1 MITRE
6 DCFKVGEV
14 AKTHNL
20 QGEVVITTD
29 SDLLEKYANE
39 PVFLLLDGAPVPFFI
54 ADEGLTVRNHTS
66 YIVKFDY
73 VDTLAQA
80 GRLVGCEVLFEKEL
94 LEGQEPEE
102 SGYDIF
108 ELIGFEVKDQVSEE
122 TGEVA
127 DVADYSGNVV
137 LTVSIMNKEIL
148 LPLSENYIC
157 EIDSSIAVAGADS
170 PGTCRIELTTLF
182 SELVPG
188 VLLLKTISVKILVC
202 FISVIHRNYI
212 LENF

>member
-29 SDLLEKYANE
+29 SDLLEKYADE

-80 GRLVGCEVLFEKEL
+80 GRLVGCEVLFEKRM

-102 SGYDIF
+102 SGICP
-108 ELIGFEVKDQVSEE
+108 EHTEKKTESRCEKDKAAVPQA
-122 TGEVA
+122 EVA

-157 EIDSSIAVAGADS
+157 EIDFEHSRLLVQI
-170 PGTCRIELTTLF
+170 PR
-182 SELVPG
+182 ELVE
-188 VLLLKTISVKILVC
+188 L
-202 FISVIHRNYI
+202 N
-212 LENF
+212 

>member
-29 SDLLEKYANE
+29 SDLLERYADE

-94 LEGQEPEE
+94 LEGQEP
-102 SGYDIF
+102 
-108 ELIGFEVKDQVSEE
+108 
-122 TGEVA
+122 
-127 DVADYSGNVV
+127 
-137 LTVSIMNKEIL
+137 NKEIL

-157 EIDSSIAVAGADS
+157 EIDFEHSRLLVQI
-170 PGTCRIELTTLF
+170 PR
-182 SELVPG
+182 ELVE
-188 VLLLKTISVKILVC
+188 L
-202 FISVIHRNYI
+202 N
-212 LENF
+212 

>member
-29 SDLLEKYANE
+29 SDLLEKYADE

-148 LPLSENYIC
+148 LP
-157 EIDSSIAVAGADS
+157 SSLPAGCAHNLRS
-170 PGTCRIELTTLF
+170 HRRFRRRPLHNLCCLCRTARPFFQPEPEVQIGRASCRER
-182 SELVPG
+182 V
-188 VLLLKTISVKILVC
+188 
-202 FISVIHRNYI
+202 
-212 LENF
+212 

>member
-29 SDLLEKYANE
+29 S
-39 PVFLLLDGAPVPFFI
+39 
-54 ADEGLTVRNHTS
+54 
-66 YIVKFDY
+66 
-73 VDTLAQA
+73 
-80 GRLVGCEVLFEKEL
+80 VGCEVLFEKEL

-157 EIDSSIAVAGADS
+157 EIDFEHSRLLVQI
-170 PGTCRIELTTLF
+170 PR
-182 SELVPG
+182 ELVE
-188 VLLLKTISVKILVC
+188 L
-202 FISVIHRNYI
+202 N
-212 LENF
+212 

>member
-29 SDLLEKYANE
+29 SDLLEKYADE
-39 PVFLLLDGAPVPFFI
+39 PVFLLLDGAPVPFF
-54 ADEGLTVRNHTS
+54 
-66 YIVKFDY
+66 IVKFDY

-157 EIDSSIAVAGADS
+157 EIDFEHSRLLVQI
-170 PGTCRIELTTLF
+170 PR
-182 SELVPG
+182 ELVE
-188 VLLLKTISVKILVC
+188 L
-202 FISVIHRNYI
+202 N
-212 LENF
+212 

>member
-29 SDLLEKYANE
+29 SDLLEKYADE

-94 LEGQEPEE
+94 LEGQEPPRAE
-102 SGYDIF
+102 
-108 ELIGFEVKDQVSEE
+108 
-122 TGEVA
+122 
-127 DVADYSGNVV
+127 
-137 LTVSIMNKEIL
+137 
-148 LPLSENYIC
+148 
-157 EIDSSIAVAGADS
+157 AVA
-170 PGTCRIELTTLF
+170 TTMKMDAVVRQ
-182 SELVPG
+182 E
-188 VLLLKTISVKILVC
+188 LLKMSTTPFHVRVFRIRPSVMKA
-202 FISVIHRNYI
+202 
-212 LENF
+212 